1 MLAPYFYR
9 EAVKQAG
16 GPEKVDKSQFEY
28 PGPKPSS
35 RETAI
40 VMLADGAEA
49 TVRSRRPSSGEELE
63 QIVSE
68 AIRSRVLAGQ
78 LDESPL
84 TIEDLGAVQRA
95 FVDVLRGLQHPR
107 IDYPAETMPERTL
120 PGDEDVQSAQSAVQR
135 GERAESDMNQQP
147 EGAAAAQN
155 SEPSAVAAGGNPGG

>member
-16 GPEKVDKSQFEY
+16 GAQEKVDKSQFAY
-28 PGPKPSS
+28 PGPKPRS

-40 VMLADGAEA
+40 TMLADGAEA
-49 TVRSRRPSSGEELE
+49 TVRSKRPSSIDELE

-68 AIRSRVLAGQ
+68 AMQSRLLAGQ

-84 TIEDLGAVQRA
+84 TMEDLRAIQRA

-107 IDYPAETMPERTL
+107 IDYPAEVAQEKPD
-120 PGDEDVQSAQSAVQR
+120 PGDEDL
-135 GERAESDMNQQP
+135 QP
-147 EGAAAAQN
+147 TPPAFGN
-155 SEPSAVAAGGNPGG
+155 GSSEPNGRDGRDGVDAPEAAPAGPARLGS